1 MMTRTAP
8 TIPDSAVG
16 RKVYYLP
23 PDGRKV
29 TAVVESVDHK
39 IHPSRLVLR
48 ITATKDRHYRKGL
61 LVSTPPAFVQVR

>member
-1 MMTRTAP
+1 MVRTAP

-29 TAVVESVDHK
+29 TAVVESVDRE
-39 IHPSRLVLR
+39 IHPSRCVLR
-48 ITATKDRHYRKGL
+48 VTATRDPRYKRGL
-61 LVSTPPAFVQVR
+61 LISTPPAFIQVR